1 MESLIME
8 FRAID
13 LRGHIPGGAAIEFLR
28 AEVPSGQYH
37 GPFAV
42 IHYALQGVEQDLGL
56 RLDMDKQVFLDH
68 FEDEEREEIIQKAA
82 PEIVD
87 FLGSI
92 LYTVE
97 V

>member
-1 MESLIME
+1 MEVHT
-8 FRAID
+8 ID

-42 IHYALQGVEQDLGL
+42 IHYALHGVEQDLGL

-68 FEDEEREEIIQKAA
+68 YAARQERLLLVPA
-82 PEIVD
+82 
-87 FLGSI
+87 
-92 LYTVE
+92 
-97 V
+97 